1 MNKTVKIILGIAV
14 SLALIYVL
22 KFFKDSNAKEVIDYK
37 IESPF
42 YSTLDTKIV
51 ATGKLNPEEE
61 IELKPQI
68 SGIID
73 EIFVEEGD
81 LVRKGDLI
89 ARIRV
94 VPNEQALVSAK
105 SRINSLK
112 LSFDNSQ
119 TVFNRNK
126 TLFDKGVISK
136 QDFENSELS
145 LNQSKENYEQA
156 QDDYQIIKQGSLSG
170 GSSANTTIIA
180 QIPGTILEIPVREG
194 DQVIQSNNFNAGT
207 TIATVADMSQMIFE
221 GKVDESEVGKLEEG
235 KEIIVVLGA
244 INEKEFPAVLTFV
257 APKGIEQNGAV
268 QFTIK
273 ADVDI
278 NSSTRIRAGYSA
290 NAEIELE
297 SKDSVLVIK
306 EALLQFNRIT
316 EKPFVELLKENGRF
330 QTKNV
335 EIGLSDGI
343 NVEILE
349 GIEEGDEIKVWNKAS
364 EENNEDEEK
373 MMNNKTS
380 NPMKHIAIALFLL
393 GTLSSFA
400 QKKWTLKECVR
411 SCYRKQYL
419 C

>member
-1 MNKTVKIILGIAV
+1 MKKTVKIILGSAV
-14 SLALIYVL
+14 LIGLIYVL
-22 KFFKDSNAKEVIDYK
+22 KYFKDSNAKDVVDYK
-37 IESPF
+37 TESPF
-42 YSTLDTKIV
+42 YTTIDTKIV

-94 VPNEQALVSAK
+94 VPNEQSMVSAK

-112 LSFDNSQ
+112 LTYNNSQ
-119 TVFNRNK
+119 TVFDRNK
-126 TLFDKGVISK
+126 ILFEKGVISR
-136 QDFENSELS
+136 QDFENSELN

-156 QDDYQIIKQGSLSG
+156 KDDYKIIKQGSLSG
-170 GSSANTTIIA
+170 GSSANTTIVA

-207 TIATVADMSQMIFE
+207 TIATVADMSKMIFE

-235 KEIIVVLGA
+235 KQITVVLGA

-297 SKDSVLVIK
+297 SKDSILVIK

-316 EKPFVELLKENGRF
+316 EKPFIELLKQDGRF
-330 QTKNV
+330 QVKNV
-335 EIGLSDGI
+335 EIGISDGV
-343 NVEILE
+343 NVEIIE
-349 GIEEGDEIKVWNKAS
+349 GLDEGDKIKVWNKAS
-364 EENNEDEEK
+364 EENNEDDDDK
-373 MMNNKTS
+373 
-380 NPMKHIAIALFLL
+380 
-393 GTLSSFA
+393 
-400 QKKWTLKECVR
+400 
-411 SCYRKQYL
+411 Y
-419 C
+419 

>member
-1 MNKTVKIILGIAV
+1 MNKTVKIILGSAV
-14 SLALIYVL
+14 LIALIYVL
-22 KFFKDSNAKEVIDYK
+22 KYFKDSNDKDVVEYK
-37 IESPF
+37 TESPF
-42 YSTLDTKIV
+42 YTTIDTKIV

-73 EIFVEEGD
+73 QIFVEEGD
-81 LVRKGDLI
+81 LVKKGDLI

-94 VPNEQALVSAK
+94 VPNEQAMVSAK

-112 LSFDNSQ
+112 LSLNNSQ

-126 TLFDKGVISK
+126 VLFEKGVISR
-136 QDFENSELS
+136 QDFESSELS
-145 LNQSKENYEQA
+145 YSQSKENYDQSK
-156 QDDYQIIKQGSLSG
+156 DDYKIIKQGSLSG

-207 TIATVADMSQMIFE
+207 TIATVADMSKMIFE

-235 KEIIVVLGA
+235 KQIIVVLGA

-278 NSSTRIRAGYSA
+278 NSTTKIRAGYSA

-297 SKDSVLVIK
+297 SKDSILVIK

-316 EKPFVELLKENGRF
+316 EKPFVEFLKEDGRF
-330 QTKNV
+330 QVKNV
-335 EIGLSDGI
+335 EIGISDGI
-343 NVEILE
+343 NVEIIE
-349 GIEEGDEIKVWNKAS
+349 GVSEGDEIKVWNKAL
-364 EENNEDEEK
+364 EENNEEEDEDDK
-373 MMNNKTS
+373 N
-380 NPMKHIAIALFLL
+380 
-393 GTLSSFA
+393 
-400 QKKWTLKECVR
+400 
-411 SCYRKQYL
+411 
-419 C
+419 

>member
-1 MNKTVKIILGIAV
+1 MKKTVKIILGSAV
-14 SLALIYVL
+14 LIALIYVL
-22 KFFKDSNAKEVIDYK
+22 KYFKDSNAKDVVDYK
-37 IESPF
+37 TESPF
-42 YSTLDTKIV
+42 YTTIDTKIV

-94 VPNEQALVSAK
+94 VPNEQSMVSAK

-112 LSFDNSQ
+112 LTYNNSQ
-119 TVFNRNK
+119 TVFDRNK
-126 TLFDKGVISK
+126 ILFEKGVISR
-136 QDFENSELS
+136 QDFENSELN

-156 QDDYQIIKQGSLSG
+156 KDDYKIIKQGSLSG
-170 GSSANTTIIA
+170 GSSANTTIVA

-207 TIATVADMSQMIFE
+207 TIATVADMSKMIFE

-235 KEIIVVLGA
+235 KQITVVLGA

-290 NAEIELE
+290 NAEVELE
-297 SKDSVLVIK
+297 SKDSILVIK

-316 EKPFVELLKENGRF
+316 EKPFVEFLKEDGRF
-330 QTKNV
+330 QVKNV
-335 EIGLSDGI
+335 EIGISDGI
-343 NVEILE
+343 NVEIIE
-349 GIEEGDEIKVWNKAS
+349 GVSEGDEIKVWNKAL
-364 EENNEDEEK
+364 EENNEEEDDK
-373 MMNNKTS
+373 N
-380 NPMKHIAIALFLL
+380 
-393 GTLSSFA
+393 
-400 QKKWTLKECVR
+400 
-411 SCYRKQYL
+411 
-419 C
+419 